1 MCVPCICRGIV
12 CHFCAE
18 YITLVKIS
26 LFLVIPCV
34 LLCFLLLLPFI
45 RCSVIICACTD
56 VSCVLQYFVKHDGQ
70 LPLPVHGLCVFCP
83 QKGGQMAQE
92 SIFLSAG
99 DAAAMLNVSKQT
111 VMNQIFRGNL
121 KAFRFGNMYRIRKS
135 DLEEFLERSAVSP
148 KPLKKSR
155 DTKVSDAAS
164 SDAATAAV
172 APESPA
178 PAPVSVVYDDS
189 ADEEVVPF
197 DDED

>member
-1 MCVPCICRGIV
+1 
-12 CHFCAE
+12 
-18 YITLVKIS
+18 
-26 LFLVIPCV
+26 
-34 LLCFLLLLPFI
+34 
-45 RCSVIICACTD
+45 
-56 VSCVLQYFVKHDGQ
+56 
-70 LPLPVHGLCVFCP
+70 
-83 QKGGQMAQE
+83 MAQE

-99 DAAAMLNVSKQT
+99 EAAAMLNVSKQT

-148 KPLKKSR
+148 RPLKKGR
-155 DTKVSDAAS
+155 DAKVPAAASS

-172 APESPA
+172 APASPA
-178 PAPVSVVYDDS
+178 SAAVSVVYDES

>member
-1 MCVPCICRGIV
+1 
-12 CHFCAE
+12 
-18 YITLVKIS
+18 
-26 LFLVIPCV
+26 
-34 LLCFLLLLPFI
+34 
-45 RCSVIICACTD
+45 
-56 VSCVLQYFVKHDGQ
+56 
-70 LPLPVHGLCVFCP
+70 
-83 QKGGQMAQE
+83 MAQE

-99 DAAAMLNVSKQT
+99 EAATMLNVSKQT

-148 KPLKKSR
+148 RPLKKSR
-155 DTKVSDAAS
+155 DAKASTAAS
-164 SDAATAAV
+164 ASVAA

-178 PAPVSVVYDDS
+178 HAPVSVVYDDS